1 MQRGHIYVL
10 PGFAFQP
17 GCEPL
22 SLKGKV
28 IDEMPTTSRPSKA
41 GTIILGAA
49 ALILTISVIAY
60 PDVAFDASLNGL
72 RIWFD
77 VVLPALLPFFAMSE
91 IMIGLGV
98 VHFMGVLVEPIMR
111 PVFRIPGEG
120 AFAVVMGLASG
131 YPVGARITA
140 RLYQEGMCNSVEGER
155 LVSFANTADPLFMI
169 GAVAVGMFGLR
180 SIGST
185 ITIAHYISVVLVG
198 FLMRWHRPAAAST
211 PPSRR
216 KTRGGNMFS
225 RALSAMHQARANDN
239 RSLGQVFGDAVKDT
253 FNALLFVGGCI
264 MMFSV
269 FTAVLTAS
277 GTIDWLSTLL
287 QKSLT
292 LFGLNESLAPA
303 VLKGIFEITIG
314 CQAASEA
321 SASLLHRAVIASA
334 VIGWSGFSVH
344 SQVAAMV
351 QGTGIRLMPYI
362 IARAMH
368 GVLAAIVTYIIAILN
383 PSVLS
388 SQAAPT
394 IGYSFIPAE
403 GMTFLTVI
411 SSASALAGKIALVI
425 AGLVFLAW
433 ILSKIKIVSFI
444 VKD

>member
-1 MQRGHIYVL
+1 
-10 PGFAFQP
+10 
-17 GCEPL
+17 
-22 SLKGKV
+22 
-28 IDEMPTTSRPSKA
+28 
-41 GTIILGAA
+41 
-49 ALILTISVIAY
+49 
-60 PDVAFDASLNGL
+60 
-72 RIWFD
+72 
-77 VVLPALLPFFAMSE
+77 
-91 IMIGLGV
+91 
-98 VHFMGVLVEPIMR
+98 
-111 PVFRIPGEG
+111 
-120 AFAVVMGLASG
+120 
-131 YPVGARITA
+131 
-140 RLYQEGMCNSVEGER
+140 
-155 LVSFANTADPLFMI
+155 
-169 GAVAVGMFGLR
+169 
-180 SIGST
+180 
-185 ITIAHYISVVLVG
+185 
-198 FLMRWHRPAAAST
+198 
-211 PPSRR
+211 
-216 KTRGGNMFS
+216 
-225 RALSAMHQARANDN
+225 MHQARANDN